1 MSIYEKLWAL
11 PEATRDVIRE
21 CGDYLQYIL
30 PITTLV
36 LSYFFM
42 DHHFLYVYIGYFVVC
57 MAIMMLSKAIFNN
70 PRPREVE
77 DSEDPDDNPDLDLD
91 WSPDEGNSA
100 YSGHSS
106 SAVCGAY
113 PAFCIDP
120 WLGSV
125 MIILVCFVGF
135 SRIVAKAHWIR
146 DVVLA
151 FVVNL
156 ILWVGTVYIFL

>member
-11 PEATRDVIRE
+11 PEATRDVIQN

-77 DSEDPDDNPDLDLD
+77 DSEDPDDNPDVDLD
-91 WSPDEGNSA
+91 WSPDEGNSLM
-100 YSGHSS
+100 SGHSAAAMS
-106 SAVCGAY
+106 GAI
-113 PAFCIDP
+113 PALWINP
-120 WLGSV
+120 WLGAV
-125 MIILVCFVGF
+125 MVVLAVFVGF

-146 DVVLA
+146 DVLVA
-151 FVVNL
+151 FVTAIV
-156 ILWVGTVYIFL
+156 LWGVAVYFFL